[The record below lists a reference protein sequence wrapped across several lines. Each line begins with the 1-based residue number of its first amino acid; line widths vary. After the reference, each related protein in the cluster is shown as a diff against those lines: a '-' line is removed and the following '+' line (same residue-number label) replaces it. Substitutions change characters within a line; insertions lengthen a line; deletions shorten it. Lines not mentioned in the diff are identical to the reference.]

1 MTIHK
6 SEGQALTNSIT
17 ASDMAMTQLLISQRP
32 SLQNIIVKGDL
43 IVDESNR
50 DSKPRRLMVC
60 DTRGS

>member
-1 MTIHK
+1 M
-6 SEGQALTNSIT
+6 T

-50 DSKPRRLMVC
+50 DSES
-60 DTRGS
+60 RGLLLNGG

>member
-1 MTIHK
+1 MLWILQSRRLELMTVM
-6 SEGQALTNSIT
+6 T

-50 DSKPRRLMVC
+50 DSES
-60 DTRGS
+60 RGLLLNGG